1 MSLLPVTLGVKRNI
15 DAQGNGG
22 SKRRALTKA
31 QLTKTLQA
39 ALEKDA
45 YTCRYCGFTA
55 RQYQK
60 AIPKDW
66 AVSDPRD
73 AELVTSCIFCEQCFT
88 LESVSAMGS
97 GALVWLP
104 EIPQS
109 ALNHITRA
117 IYVARAHD
125 KETPENIRLSA
136 DRAFEILFNRR
147 GEAKRRIGTD
157 DPAVLAAALLESLE
171 EGAYKERAK
180 KLEGI
185 RLMPLD
191 KRMLQTSSG
200 PEADQ
205 FPRIVSYWA
214 SAKGPYGAYP
224 PSSWSDIFSLVQGL
238 KSSA

>member
-66 AVSDPRD
+66 SVNDPRD
-73 AELVTSCIFCEQCFT
+73 GELVTVCIFCEQCFT
-88 LESVSAMGS
+88 LESVASMGS

-104 EIPQS
+104 EISQS

-117 IYVARAHD
+117 VYVARAAGKD
-125 KETPENIRLSA
+125 APENIRLSA

-147 GEAKRRIGTD
+147 GEAKRRLGTD
-157 DPAVLAAALLESLE
+157 DPAMLAAALLENLDD
-171 EGAYKERAK
+171 ATYRERGK
-180 KLEGI
+180 KLDGL
-185 RLMPLD
+185 RLMALD
-191 KRMLQTSSG
+191 KRVVQAASG
-200 PEADQ
+200 PEVDQ

-214 SAKGPYGAYP
+214 SQKGPYGPYP
-224 PSSWSDIFSLVQGL
+224 PSSWGDILSLVEGL
-238 KSSA
+238 KGSA